1 VKVLLSSV
9 FGPYG
14 VDDDYGQASCR
25 MELFHNQ
32 VTREQGVFS
41 IRMFHPTFGLHFLAE
56 NISPPTTV
64 LDFPSEA
71 RFVEELRN
79 GYDVVGISFIVPNF
93 LRAKRM
99 AELVRLH
106 APHAKIVLG
115 GHGTP
120 LPEVDEIPNDG
131 VCRGEGVRW
140 LRSFLGEDPER
151 PITHPILSDSFGGRI
166 LGVPVVDRS
175 GHLTPGLG
183 CPGACF
189 FCLTSS
195 FFDHTYVP
203 YLATGKEMF
212 DVCVAIENALG
223 YRKFYVMDENFLA
236 HPERAYELADLME
249 KHGKS
254 YRFSVFSS
262 AENIKK
268 VGVDFLVRLG
278 VISLWLGVESNIAA
292 FKKNRGVDFASL
304 VRQLRDHGILV
315 LTSAILFLDEH
326 DPTNIWDDIRATV
339 ALEPDLIQFM
349 QLGPAP
355 NTPVYRRLRASG
367 RLIEDVPY
375 AEWHGQGQ
383 IWFRHPH
390 FTREE
395 SGRILTDAFRHDYD
409 TLGPSLVR
417 MAETMVRGLQNVN
430 GSKDPLIVRR
440 RESLRRR
447 AAKFRPFLAAA
458 RHHAHND
465 NALALIER
473 VSAAYDEALGPP
485 TPKQRFQSQVVRAY
499 AAREARRVAAGRD
512 NYQPRTIVT
521 RYRT

>member
-1 VKVLLSSV
+1 MKVLLSSV

-14 VDDDYGQASCR
+14 VDDEYGEASCR

-56 NISPPTTV
+56 NIAQPTTV
-64 LDFPSEA
+64 LDFPTEA
-71 RFVEELRN
+71 RFVEELAN

-99 AELVRLH
+99 AELVRHH
-106 APHAKIVLG
+106 APHAKIILG

-120 LPEVDEIPNDG
+120 LPEVAEIPNDG

-140 LRSFLGEDPER
+140 LREFLGEDPER
-151 PITHPILSDSFGGRI
+151 PIRHPILSDSFGGRI

-175 GHLTPGLG
+175 AHLTPGLG
-183 CPGACF
+183 CPSACF

-195 FFDHTYVP
+195 FFDHKYVP
-203 YLATGKEMF
+203 YLATGREMF
-212 DVCVAIENALG
+212 DVCEAVESALG
-223 YRKFYVMDENFLA
+223 FRKFYVMDENFLA

-278 VISLWLGVESNIAA
+278 VISVWLGVESNLQT
-292 FKKNRGVDFASL
+292 FPKNRGVDFASL
-304 VRQLRDHGILV
+304 VRELRDHGILV
-315 LTSAILFLDEH
+315 LTSAILFLDQH
-326 DPTNIWDDIRATV
+326 DRTNIWEDIHSTV

-355 NTPVYRRLRASG
+355 NSPVYKRFTAAG
-367 RLIEDVPY
+367 RIIEGVPY
-375 AEWHGQGQ
+375 AQWHGQGQ

-390 FTREE
+390 FTPED
-395 SGRILTDAFRHDYD
+395 SQQILTDAFRYEYD
-409 TLGPSLVR
+409 TLGPSLIR
-417 MAETMVRGLQNVN
+417 MCETLVRGYQTLNHGAN
-430 GSKDPLIVRR
+430 GHLALR

-447 AAKFRPFLAAA
+447 AEKFRPFLVAA

-465 NALALIER
+465 SARALIER
-473 VSAAYDEALGPP
+473 VSAACDEAFGPMS
-485 TPKQRFQSQVVRAY
+485 TKLRLQSQVVRAY

-521 RYRT
+521 RYRA

>member
-1 VKVLLSSV
+1 MKVLLTSV

-41 IRMFHPTFGLHFLAE
+41 IRMFHPSFGLHFLAE

-71 RFVEELRN
+71 RFIEELRN

-99 AELVRLH
+99 AELVRRH

-131 VCRGEGVRW
+131 VCLGEGVRW
-140 LRSFLGEDPER
+140 LRAFLGEDPER

-166 LGVPVVDRS
+166 LGVPVVDRA
-175 GHLTPGLG
+175 GHITPGLG
-183 CPGACF
+183 CPSACF

-195 FFDHTYVP
+195 FFSHKYVP

-223 YRKFYVMDENFLA
+223 FRKFYVMDENFLA

-249 KHGKS
+249 EHGKS

-262 AENIKK
+262 AENITR

-278 VISLWLGVESNIAA
+278 VISLWLGVESNIET
-292 FKKNRGVDFASL
+292 FTKNRGVDFPSL
-304 VRQLRDHGILV
+304 VRELRSHGILV
-315 LTSAILFLDEH
+315 LTSAILFLDQH
-326 DPTNIWDDIRATV
+326 NRQNIWDDIHFMV
-339 ALEPDLIQFM
+339 GLEPDLMQFM

-355 NTPVYRRLRASG
+355 FTPIYRRLKASG
-367 RLIEDVPY
+367 RIMENAPY
-375 AEWHGQGQ
+375 AGWHGQGR
-383 IWFRHPH
+383 IWFRHPE
-390 FTREE
+390 FSPEDSERL
-395 SGRILTDAFRHDYD
+395 LTEAFRYEYD
-409 TLGPSLVR
+409 TLGPSLIR
-417 MAETMVRGLQNVN
+417 MCDTLVRGYRTLDGSAN
-430 GSKDPLIVRR
+430 GFIARR

-447 AAKFRPFLAAA
+447 AAKFRPFLGVA

-465 NALALIER
+465 NAHALIER
-473 VSAAYDEALGPP
+473 VTEEYEDAFGPV
-485 TPKQRFQSQVVRAY
+485 TLKQRAQTQVVRAH
-499 AAREARRVAAGRD
+499 AAMEARRVAAGR
-512 NYQPRTIVT
+512 NTYQPRTIT
-521 RYRT
+521 THYRT